1 MKRRRSGIILML
13 TACMFACM
21 PQNVYAEQTRFQQQ
35 IVPIECTQDTIANG
49 EQVQVNITPVGC
61 DNIETSQDLNTGT
74 DSVFPAN
81 PSVVP
86 AAPNTGVFS
95 RITMSVQ
102 ELGYAVPVVI
112 SAVLVLM
119 LKVLQRFG
127 RKLFT

>member
-1 MKRRRSGIILML
+1 ML
-13 TACMFACM
+13 IACMFACM
-21 PQNVYAEQTRFQQQ
+21 PQNVYAGQTRFQQQ
-35 IVPIECTQDTIANG
+35 IVPVECTQDTIANG
-49 EQVQVNITPVGC
+49 EQVQVSVTPVGC
-61 DNIETSQDLNTGT
+61 DNIETPQSPNKGT
-74 DSVFPAN
+74 DSVSSAN
-81 PSVVP
+81 SSGVP

-102 ELGYAVPVVI
+102 ELGYAAPVVI